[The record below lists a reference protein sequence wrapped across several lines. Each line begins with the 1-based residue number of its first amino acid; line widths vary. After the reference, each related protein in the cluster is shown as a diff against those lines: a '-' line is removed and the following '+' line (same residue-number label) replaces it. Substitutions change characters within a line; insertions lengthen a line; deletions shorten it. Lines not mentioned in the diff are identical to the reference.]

1 MPLSESR
8 YIILRQPGIESRAPE
23 LADPF
28 TRSFSVPRDVAES
41 IQTLNIET
49 PVLSV
54 EQVDE
59 LRRQS
64 DVASLAPS
72 MPVRLVKPVGS
83 SAVTAATG
91 TTWGV
96 EAVGAHTSP
105 FSGSGIKVAILD
117 TGIDKNHPAFSGL
130 TIIEE
135 DFTGEGNGDGNGHGT
150 HCAGTILGRDVDG
163 LRFGV
168 ARGVETVLIG
178 KVLGAEGGGST
189 AGVVRGLT
197 WAINEGANVI
207 SMSLGISFP
216 HYVARLVEQDIPMIA
231 AVSLGLEAYR
241 ATVRL
246 FDATVQLMNAQ
257 SLATGNPTLLVAA
270 SGNESERGASPS
282 YVVFTAPPA
291 AADDAVSIG
300 AIDEAGRIADF
311 SNTGPALV
319 APGVGITSAKAGG
332 GMVALNGTSMA
343 TPHVAGVAALW
354 AEKLTQDG
362 QFTLQ
367 NFRAEL
373 IASGETG
380 SLTQPFEALDMGAG
394 LVRAPQ

>member
-1 MPLSESR
+1 MPLSETR
-8 YIILRQPGIESRAPE
+8 YVVLRQPGIESRS
-23 LADPF
+23 LGLDDPF
-28 TRSFSVPRDVAES
+28 TRSFRVPRDVAAT
-41 IQTLNIET
+41 IQTLNVET

-54 EQVDE
+54 EAVDE
-59 LRRQS
+59 MHRQT

-72 MPVRLVKPVGS
+72 MPVRLVKPVGLG
-83 SAVTAATG
+83 ATPAQTG

-96 EAVGAHTSP
+96 EAVKAHTSP

-117 TGIDKNHPAFSGL
+117 TGIDKTHPAFSGL
-130 TIIEE
+130 TILEQ

-150 HCAGTILGRDVDG
+150 HCAGTVLGRDVDG

-168 ARGVETVLIG
+168 ARGVETLLVG

-189 AGVVRGLT
+189 AGVVEGLT

-216 HYVARLVEQDIPMIA
+216 HYVAGLVEQDIPMIA

-270 SGNESERGASPS
+270 SGNESARGEQPS
-282 YVVFTAPPA
+282 YVIFTAPPA
-291 AADDAVSIG
+291 AADDALSVG
-300 AIDEAGRIADF
+300 AIDEAGKIADF

-332 GMVALNGTSMA
+332 GMVALSGTSMA
-343 TPHVAGVAALW
+343 TPQVAGVTALW
-354 AEKLTQDG
+354 AEKLKQEG
-362 QFTLQ
+362 QLTLR

-373 IASGETG
+373 VASGETS
-380 SLTQPFEALDMGAG
+380 SLARPFETLDMGAG
-394 LVRAPQ
+394 LVQAPQ